1 MNHDIQKEEAYCD
14 EIKKIALTLNFYSPR
29 AYDYLRSVFSLPHA
43 NSLIEWTSS
52 VDCEPG
58 VFFDVLRNIK
68 EKIQT
73 DPTFNRRI
81 RIY

>member
-14 EIKKIALTLNFYSPR
+14 EIKKITLTLNFYSRR
-29 AYDYLRSVFSLPHA
+29 AYDNLRSVFSLPHA

-52 VDCEPG
+52 VACETG